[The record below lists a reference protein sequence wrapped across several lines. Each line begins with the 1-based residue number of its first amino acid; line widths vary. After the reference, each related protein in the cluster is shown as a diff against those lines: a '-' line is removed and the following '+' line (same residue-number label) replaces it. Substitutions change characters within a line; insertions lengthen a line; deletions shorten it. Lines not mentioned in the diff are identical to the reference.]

1 MFRIFLTSSIGE
13 IGKKDYENAKRIKK
27 TNSKWWNLW
36 RNLDFKYLYF
46 FEKYAVIFQNS
57 LIKSLIHKLKK
68 HKKIQQFFDKYTH
81 EIENKMSKIKKNK
94 KTNSKPQNF
103 EKKKIYLSTF
113 FLKELLEFSR
123 EIVGRISNPSNK
135 TPQNI
140 P

>member
-1 MFRIFLTSSIGE
+1 M
-13 IGKKDYENAKRIKK
+13 
-27 TNSKWWNLW
+27 
-36 RNLDFKYLYF
+36 
-46 FEKYAVIFQNS
+46 IFQNS

-68 HKKIQQFFDKYTH
+68 HKNFNNFLTSTHTKLKIKCQ
-81 EIENKMSKIKKNK
+81 NNKKNK

-103 EKKKIYLSTF
+103 ETKKNILPINI